1 MFFALVILFTV
12 LPALELA
19 LLIKIGGHIGV
30 INTIFIII
38 STGVLGAYL
47 ARLQG
52 FLTLNKIQAS
62 LNEGKMPSSELMDG
76 LMILV
81 GGIVLLTPGFITD
94 TIGFLLLIPWTRA
107 LVKIWLQQRF
117 ENMIKNGQAVTFT
130 SFRSQRNEF
139 EKKDDDII
147 DI

>member
-1 MFFALVILFTV
+1 MFPYLILLFTV

-19 LLIKIGGHIGV
+19 LLIKLGGHIGV
-30 INTIFIII
+30 GNTLFIII
-38 STGVLGAYL
+38 FTGVLGAYL

-52 FLTLNKIQAS
+52 FLVLQKIQNE
-62 LNEGKMPSSELMDG
+62 LNHGTMPNAQLLDG

-94 TIGFLLLIPWTRA
+94 IFGFLLLIPWTRI
-107 LVKIWLQQRF
+107 LIKKWFNRKF
-117 ENMIKNGQAVTFT
+117 GDMINRGQGATFT
-130 SFRSQRNEF
+130 SFQRPT
-139 EKKDDDII
+139 DRYDDI